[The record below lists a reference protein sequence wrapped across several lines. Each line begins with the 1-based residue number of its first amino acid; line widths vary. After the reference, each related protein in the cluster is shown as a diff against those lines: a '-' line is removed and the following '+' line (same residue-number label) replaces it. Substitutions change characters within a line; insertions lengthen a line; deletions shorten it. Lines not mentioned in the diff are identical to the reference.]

1 MVIYTQRWL
10 HSHHS
15 FLVYTPWWKHGDV
28 LREDA
33 VQTEV
38 QKLARG
44 SWSSF
49 KVKWGGNAKSQGRF
63 KIKEDE

>member
-1 MVIYTQRWL
+1 MIRHAAVTAQPPFLLSLVLDESMVM
-10 HSHHS
+10 
-15 FLVYTPWWKHGDV
+15 F
-28 LREDA
+28 REDA
-33 VQTEV
+33 VQSEV

-49 KVKWGGNAKSQGRF
+49 KVKWGGNAKSQRWF